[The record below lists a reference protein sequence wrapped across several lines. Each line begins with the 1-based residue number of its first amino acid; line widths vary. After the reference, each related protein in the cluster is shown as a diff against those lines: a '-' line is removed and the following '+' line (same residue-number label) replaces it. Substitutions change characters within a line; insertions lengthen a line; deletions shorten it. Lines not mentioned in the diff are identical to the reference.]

1 MGDDIQKIKELIES
15 AERSIREVKRMYQNI
30 AGGSASVMPNISVGE
45 DGDSENVVEGRF
57 DGQSMI
63 DDMGKMYPVSANY
76 ASKSKLVEGDRLKL
90 SIMGNGSF
98 IFKQIGPIE
107 RNRVIATIKEDGTG
121 RGFIAEAEDKTYKIL
136 FASVTY
142 FKVRS
147 GDKVVLLVP
156 RDNPSVWGAI
166 ENVLEV
172 NLSDNAVIEK
182 VMEEHE
188 NIINPEKSAFADNRV
203 PDSMASDEVPVVKQG
218 KIEDKIGDFEW

>member
-1 MGDDIQKIKELIES
+1 MGDDIQKIRELIES
-15 AERSIREVKRMYQNI
+15 AERNIREVRRIYQNI
-30 AGGSASVMPNISVGE
+30 AGSGVPAMSIVNVGG

-63 DDMGKMYPVSANY
+63 DDAGKMYPVSANY

-90 SIMGNGSF
+90 TIMDNGSF

-121 RGFIAEAEDKTYKIL
+121 RGFIAEASAYANASADKEDKTYKIL

-142 FKVRS
+142 FKVKS

-156 RDNPSVWGAI
+156 RDKPSVWGAI
-166 ENVLEV
+166 ENILEV
-172 NLSDNAVIEK
+172 GYAGGISESVNNFTKENIEK
-182 VMEEHE
+182 D
-188 NIINPEKSAFADNRV
+188 IINPEKETV
-203 PDSMASDEVPVVKQG
+203 
-218 KIEDKIGDFEW
+218 EDKIGDFEW